1 MELLSVKAKTKLTTK
16 FASAVFMVA
25 GKQTLIALGTS
36 FLGRCVGIQW
46 WGLTIA
52 MTLDILRT
60 GGVVTMERSEL
71 IRATSAQGWNIINR
85 CWCNHVLINVS
96 NDVYPHWSSI
106 LVYNSGLPLV
116 LHLLNGFASSKVR
129 WPSLLPIHLPDGMP
143 SKSLA
148 INYHKVHNQPIV
160 HAM

>member
-1 MELLSVKAKTKLTTK
+1 MELLSVKVEAKLTTK
-16 FASAVFMVA
+16 FASAVFVVA
-25 GKQTLIALGTS
+25 VKQTLVALGTS
-36 FLGRCVGIQW
+36 LLGRCVGIHRW
-46 WGLTIA
+46 VLTIA
-52 MTLDILRT
+52 MKLNIMSA
-60 GGVVTMERSEL
+60 GGVVTVERSEF

-85 CWCNHVLINVS
+85 FRCDHVLINVS

-129 WPSLLPIHLPDGMP
+129 WPSLLPIHLPDRMP
-143 SKSLA
+143 SESLA

-160 HAM
+160 HTM